1 MTSIS
6 HVAPAAAHQIQAARQ
21 APVDA
26 DGDRDGSK
34 AAKPSVAA
42 QASRPTPSMG
52 NNVDTFA

>member
-6 HVAPAAAHQIQAARQ
+6 HVAPAAAQQVQAVRQ

-26 DGDRDGSK
+26 DGDHDGSK
-34 AAKPSVAA
+34 AAKAPAA
-42 QASRPTPSMG
+42 ARASRPTPAMG

>member
-6 HVAPAAAHQIQAARQ
+6 HVAPASAQQFQAVRQ

-26 DGDRDGSK
+26 DGDHDGSRATK
-34 AAKPSVAA
+34 APTLTE
-42 QASRPTPSMG
+42 ASRPTPTMG